1 VEKKIL
7 LDMSGSTLQLQEK
20 KTFLRKMSMSCM
32 SRIESKND
40 PKVVLEKKIS
50 INRGNGEEKSGK

>member
-1 VEKKIL
+1 
-7 LDMSGSTLQLQEK
+7 
-20 KTFLRKMSMSCM
+20 M